1 MQVVCRNFSMIS
13 FIEFAPRIHVE
24 YKRTLSWLKLRQDV
38 VALQRSVLSE
48 ERYEEEERGTLAK
61 RKVALLETGGP
72 SRFAVQTTVFSGIPA
87 IKIPTA
93 YPLSC
98 L

>member
-13 FIEFAPRIHVE
+13 FIELAPRIHAG
-24 YKRTLSWLKLRQDV
+24 LKLRHDF
-38 VALQRSVLSE
+38 VALRCSVLSR

-72 SRFAVQTTVFSGIPA
+72 SWFAVQTTVFLGIPA
-87 IKIPTA
+87 IATA
-93 YPLSC
+93 YPLPF